1 MPTAAHESAVS
12 KLHDHPDL
20 LSQLVRKVFHA
31 ALDPHLKPID
41 ATLRFANPQ
50 EVRPD
55 LVFVGRRPRW
65 LIVELQNSTDP
76 AKRRRW
82 LLAAS
87 MLFNDHGEMGDVL
100 IITASRRVARWAARV
115 ASARG
120 ALGTGLELRPKILL
134 LAGRTLRALLDPRH
148 PELSFFAAWAIQD
161 RHGPEAQAILR
172 RAIKLTDKLTVP
184 LRDTQMRAILNVLN
198 RRMMAFALEVL
209 MDPDKSKESPWF
221 RKFRL
226 ELEAKGKAEGL
237 TEGKVQ
243 GLTEGKAQGKQEALL
258 VLLSTRDLPVSSSHQ
273 KQIAACAD
281 LDVLDAWIRRAAS
294 ADSVAEVL
302 APATRPSRRATAKPA
317 RTTAPRRVTRA

>member
-12 KLHDHPDL
+12 KLHDHPAL
-20 LSQLVRKVFHA
+20 LSKLVRKVFHA

-55 LVFVGRRPRW
+55 LVFLGRRPRW

-100 IITASRRVARWAARV
+100 VITASRRVARWAARV
-115 ASARG
+115 ATARG
-120 ALGTGLELRPKILL
+120 ALGTGLELRPKVLL
-134 LAGRTLRALLDPRH
+134 LAGRTLQALLDPRH
-148 PELSFFAAWAIQD
+148 PELSFFAAWAMQD
-161 RHGPEAQAILR
+161 RHGPQAQATVR
-172 RAIKLTDKLTVP
+172 RALKLTEKLRGS
-184 LRDTQMRAILNVLN
+184 LQAKQLHAILNVLN
-198 RRMMAFALEVL
+198 RRMVTFAREVL
-209 MDPDKSKESPWF
+209 MNPDETKESPWF

-226 ELEAKGKAEGL
+226 ELEAKGEARGEAKGKAEG
-237 TEGKVQ
+237 
-243 GLTEGKAQGKQEALL
+243 KAEGKQEALL
-258 VLLSTRDLPVSSSHQ
+258 VLLSTRELPVSSSQ
-273 KQIAACAD
+273 KKQIAACTD
-281 LDVLDAWIRRAAS
+281 LEVLDTWIRRGAS

-302 APATRPSRRATAKPA
+302 APVARSPRRATAKPA
-317 RTTAPRRVTRA
+317 RSTAPRRATRA